1 MIPILEANVRK
12 NKHLAATVAAALAVA
27 TLAGTSAFAETRHR
41 QETQRSGNARETVRR
56 ERSARAQ
63 ESARSDESRNSRRRE
78 STERSEVTR
87 RQSTF
92 RPEGETSRR
101 DTTRSRETYRRN
113 ESSSRGETYRR
124 NESSSRGES
133 YRRNDSSS
141 RGESYRRNDSSSRGE
156 SYRRNGSSSRGGRND
171 SWRGNDNN
179 RSYGNR
185 GGYNNR
191 SYGSSRPYYHR
202 GAVTRYSRYGG
213 GYRVWIAG
221 APYPFFVPLAHWRH
235 DRFRVGLVINL
246 GGWYRDGYYDYYDG
260 YDYRA
265 TSRGDLVGVVESV
278 DYGRDT
284 FVVRNEATGSFVT
297 VVARDR
303 RARDVRPGDYVELSG
318 SWTRNGVFS
327 AYDVDYIDR
336 DRDYRDRY

>member
-12 NKHLAATVAAALAVA
+12 NKHLATTIAAAMAVA
-27 TLAGTSAFAETRHR
+27 MLAGTSAFAETRHR
-41 QETQRSGNARETVRR
+41 EGTRSRAEGRAEGRATVRR
-56 ERSARAQ
+56 ERSAQTQ
-63 ESARSDESRNSRRRE
+63 ERQRSDESRNYRRRE
-78 STERSEVTR
+78 SSERSEASR
-87 RQSTF
+87 RPSNF
-92 RPEGETSRR
+92 RPEPSSGETYRRR
-101 DTTRSRETYRRN
+101 DTTSRGESYRRN
-113 ESSSRGETYRR
+113 DSSSRGET
-124 NESSSRGES
+124 

-141 RGESYRRNDSSSRGE
+141 RGESYRRNDS
-156 SYRRNGSSSRGGRND
+156 
-171 SWRGNDNN
+171 WRGNDNN

-185 GGYNNR
+185 SNGNR
-191 SYGSSRPYYHR
+191 SYGSTRPYYHR
-202 GAVTRYSRYGG
+202 GPVTRYSRYGG
-213 GYRVWIAG
+213 GYRVWIGG
-221 APYPFFVPLAHWRH
+221 APYPFYVPLSHWHH

-265 TSRGDLVGVVESV
+265 TSRGDLQGVVESV
-278 DYGRDT
+278 DYSRDT

-318 SWTRNGVFS
+318 SWTRSGVFS

-336 DRDYRDRY
+336 DRDRDYRDRY

>member
-12 NKHLAATVAAALAVA
+12 NKHLAAIVAAALAVA

-41 QETQRSGNARETVRR
+41 QGTQRSGDARETVRR
-56 ERSARAQ
+56 ERPARAQ
-63 ESARSDESRNSRRRE
+63 ESARSDESRNTRRRE
-78 STERSEVTR
+78 TTERSEASR
-87 RQSTF
+87 RPSTF
-92 RPEGETSRR
+92 RPET
-101 DTTRSRETYRRN
+101 SRETYRRNDSSSRGESYRRN
-113 ESSSRGETYRR
+113 ESSSRGQT
-124 NESSSRGES
+124 RGET

-141 RGESYRRNDSSSRGE
+141 RGESYRRNDSSSRG
-156 SYRRNGSSSRGGRND
+156 GRND
-171 SWRGNDNN
+171 SWRGNNRSNGNN

-185 GGYNNR
+185 SNGNR
-191 SYGSSRPYYHR
+191 SYGSARPYYHR
-202 GAVTRYSRYGG
+202 GPVTRYSRYGG
-213 GYRVWIAG
+213 GYRVWIGG
-221 APYPFFVPLAHWRH
+221 APYPFYVPLSHWHH

-265 TSRGDLVGVVESV
+265 TSRGDLTGVVESV

-336 DRDYRDRY
+336 DRDRDYRDRY

>member
-63 ESARSDESRNSRRRE
+63 ESVRSDESRNSRRRE
-78 STERSEVTR
+78 TTERSEASR
-87 RQSTF
+87 RPSNF
-92 RPEGETSRR
+92 RPEGESSRRATTSRGG
-101 DTTRSRETYRRN
+101 ETYRRN
-113 ESSSRGETYRR
+113 ESSSRGRETYRR

-133 YRRNDSSS
+133 YRRGD
-141 RGESYRRNDSSSRGE
+141 
-156 SYRRNGSSSRGGRND
+156 SRGGRND
-171 SWRGNDNN
+171 SWRNDNN
-179 RSYGNR
+179 RSHGNNRGYSNRGSYGN
-185 GGYNNR
+185 
-191 SYGSSRPYYHR
+191 SRPYYHR
-202 GAVTRYSRYGG
+202 GPVTRYSRYGG
-213 GYRVWIAG
+213 GYRVWVGG
-221 APYPFFVPLAHWRH
+221 APYPFYVPLSHWRH

-246 GGWYRDGYYDYYDG
+246 GGYYRDGYYDYYDG

-265 TSRGDLVGVVESV
+265 TSRGDLRGVVESV
-278 DYGRDT
+278 DYRRDT
-284 FVVRNEATGSFVT
+284 FVVRNEASGSFVT

-318 SWTRNGVFS
+318 SWTRGGVFS

-336 DRDYRDRY
+336 DDRERY